1 MILFQIPYCNKN
13 KMNRFQGSTA
23 LHTKRLRLR
32 KIRLADT
39 EVMFRMDYRTIVSYV
54 I

>member
-1 MILFQIPYCNKN
+1 MILFQIPYYNKN
-13 KMNRFQGSTA
+13 KMKQFQGSTA
-23 LHTKRLRLR
+23 LHTKMLLLQ

-39 EVMFRMDYRTIVSYV
+39 EAMLRMDYRTIVSYV